1 MKISCDEKICVRC
14 LACVSESEFGGIT
27 YRNGKIIFDE
37 TRAEDWATIAAICP
51 VGAIKLITF
60 GGVKM
65 DNNLVIRGVKIF
77 KPEGQVETTNIF
89 ISGDKISKI
98 ARGEVDSSNVIDGK
112 NKFATPG
119 LVNAHTHASMTLLR
133 SYSDDKALM
142 DWLNKDIWPIEAK
155 MTRRDIYFGAAL
167 AAIEMIRGGT
177 TAFADMYGPC
187 MEEVAKVVDE
197 SGMRGSLCRGLI
209 SFADGDKKLAENIE
223 LYKNFH
229 GAADGRIQIMFGP
242 HAIYTCPP
250 DYLRKVAAEAQ
261 KLGAEIHIH
270 MNETQTEIND
280 CMKNYGKRPFE
291 VVDETGLFDN
301 GTLAAHC
308 VHLSDSE
315 IEIIKRKKIRVA
327 HNPGSNMKLAS
338 GIAPVK
344 KLLDEKITVA
354 LGTDGASS
362 NNNLDMLE
370 EIRLAALLAKVDTL
384 DPLAVPANQALQM
397 ATEFGAKAL
406 GLQNVGRLEVGC
418 KADIVLWNMRGVD
431 WQPNYNPASLL
442 VYSANSSSADT
453 VIVDG
458 KILMQNR
465 ELKTLDEEKI
475 IAEFTTCANRL
486 TKN

>member
-1 MKISCDEKICVRC
+1 MNNFVIS
-14 LACVSESEFGGIT
+14 
-27 YRNGKIIFDE
+27 
-37 TRAEDWATIAAICP
+37 
-51 VGAIKLITF
+51 
-60 GGVKM
+60 GVKM
-65 DNNLVIRGVKIF
+65 L
-77 KPEGQVETTNIF
+77 KPSGEVEIANIHV
-89 ISGDKISKI
+89 SGDKISKI
-98 ARGEVDSSNVIDGK
+98 TRGEVTHDHIIDGK
-112 NKFATPG
+112 DKFATPG

-133 SYSDDKALM
+133 SYSDDKSLM
-142 DWLNKDIWPIEAK
+142 DWLQKDIWPVEAK
-155 MTRRDIYFGAAL
+155 MKRKDIYWGAAL

-187 MEEVAKVVDE
+187 MEEVAKIVAE
-197 SGMRGSLCRGLI
+197 SGLRGSLSQGLI
-209 SFADGDKKLAENIE
+209 SFADGDKKLASNVE

-229 GAADGRIQIMFGP
+229 GAADGRIQIMLGP

-250 DYLRKVAAEAQ
+250 DYLKKVAVEAS

-270 MNETQTEIND
+270 MNETQTEIEESI
-280 CMKNYGKRPFE
+280 KIYGKRPFE
-291 VVDETGLFDN
+291 VILDTGLFEN

-315 IEIIKRKKIRVA
+315 IEIIKSKKIRVA
-327 HNPGSNMKLAS
+327 HNPGSNLKLAS

-344 KLLDEKITVA
+344 KLLDAGITVA

-370 EIRLAALLAKVDTL
+370 EIRLAALIAKVESMN
-384 DPLAVPANQALQM
+384 PLAVPANQALKM
-397 ATEFGAKAL
+397 ATEYGAAAL
-406 GLQNVGRLEVGC
+406 GLKNVGKLEVGY
-418 KADIVLWNMRGVD
+418 KADIVLWEMSGVE

-465 ELKTLDEEKI
+465 ELKTLDAEKI
-475 IAEFTTCANRL
+475 LAEFKACANRL
-486 TKN
+486 TGKDS

>member
-1 MKISCDEKICVRC
+1 MKNFVIS
-14 LACVSESEFGGIT
+14 
-27 YRNGKIIFDE
+27 N
-37 TRAEDWATIAAICP
+37 
-51 VGAIKLITF
+51 
-60 GGVKM
+60 VKM
-65 DNNLVIRGVKIF
+65 F
-77 KPEGQVETTNIF
+77 KPSGEVVTANIHV
-89 ISGDKISKI
+89 SGDKISKI
-98 ARGEVDSSNVIDGK
+98 TQGEVTDGKIIDGK

-142 DWLNKDIWPIEAK
+142 DWLQKDIWPIEAK
-155 MTRRDIYFGAAL
+155 MKRQDIYWGAKL
-167 AAIEMIRGGT
+167 AAVEMIRGGT

-197 SGMRGSLCRGLI
+197 SGLRGSLSQGLI
-209 SFADGDKKLAENIE
+209 SFADGDKKLASNVE

-229 GAADGRIQIMFGP
+229 GAADGRITIMLGP

-250 DYLRKVAAEAQ
+250 DYLKKVAAEAQ
-261 KLGAEIHIH
+261 KLGAEIHMH
-270 MNETQTEIND
+270 MNETKTEIED
-280 CMKNYGKRPFE
+280 CLKNYGKRPFE
-291 VVDETGLFDN
+291 VVAETGLLDL
-301 GTLAAHC
+301 GMLAAHC
-308 VHLSDSE
+308 VWLSDEE
-315 IEIIKRKKIRVA
+315 IDIISKKNVRVA

-338 GIAPVK
+338 GIAPVT
-344 KLLDEKITVA
+344 KLLAKGVTVA

-384 DPLAVPANQALQM
+384 DPLAVPAAQAIQM
-397 ATEFGAKAL
+397 ATENGAKAI
-406 GLQNVGRLEVGC
+406 GLQNVGKLEEGY
-418 KADIVLWNMRGVD
+418 KADIVLWDMSGVD
-431 WQPNYNPASLL
+431 WQPNYNPTSLL
-442 VYSANSSSADT
+442 VYSANSAAADT

-475 IAEFTTCANRL
+475 LAEFNSCANRL